1 MFAANFIAIH
11 SMVIDFMQNHNC
23 ESAGSARGK
32 VTKVIRIHPLGTL
45 VQMFVPLYRE
55 FDAAINM
62 RAFSSNQLANEL
74 IDHFYRL
81 QRERAQQNN
90 YTESMDKIY
99 FSFTRLKA
107 AFIDFFW
114 QIEQTVNTILTYY
127 LVTLL

>member
-45 VQMFVPLYRE
+45 VQMFVPLYRV

-74 IDHFYRL
+74 IQL
-81 QRERAQQNN
+81 L
-90 YTESMDKIY
+90 TI
-99 FSFTRLKA
+99 
-107 AFIDFFW
+107 FIDYREKEHNKTIIQKAWTKFTLVLPVLKLHSLIFFGK
-114 QIEQTVNTILTYY
+114 
-127 LVTLL
+127 